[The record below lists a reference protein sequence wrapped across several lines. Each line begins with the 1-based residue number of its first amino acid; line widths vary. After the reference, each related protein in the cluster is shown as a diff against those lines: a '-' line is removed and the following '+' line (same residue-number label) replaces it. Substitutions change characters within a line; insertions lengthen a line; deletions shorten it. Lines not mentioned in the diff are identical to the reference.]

1 LPFADG
7 YEGFWK
13 NPISIQHPLAEIEV
27 APYDGSYYVVIS
39 KDDRVAEK
47 LMTAFPSAEDLEEHN
62 KKHTDAC

>member
-1 LPFADG
+1 MPFADG

-13 NPISIQHPLAEIEV
+13 NQSAYSTRWQKQV